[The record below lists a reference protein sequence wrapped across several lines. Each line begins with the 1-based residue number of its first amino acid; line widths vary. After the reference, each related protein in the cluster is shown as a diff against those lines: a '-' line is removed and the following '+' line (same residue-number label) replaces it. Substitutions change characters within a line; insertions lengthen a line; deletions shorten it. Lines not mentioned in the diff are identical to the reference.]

1 MIPFRLALIGLLASA
16 PAVAQGQSGILS
28 AEQRPAIE
36 AVIREYLLK
45 NPDVVQEA
53 LTELERRQQEAQ
65 KATQA
70 VALREARGK
79 LVNSAN
85 DYVIGN
91 PAGDVTLVEF
101 FDYNC
106 PYCRKARSDVDAL
119 IKSDPKLRVVLKEFP
134 VLGAAST
141 DASRVAIA
149 AKRGLPA
156 GKLREFHDKLMETRG
171 RADGERALAVAK
183 DFGLDPGKLRKD
195 MQDEAV
201 ATVLRENAALAD
213 QLGIT
218 GTPAFVLNDGII
230 AGAVG
235 VEALQRAIANI
246 RECDRASC

>member
-1 MIPFRLALIGLLASA
+1 
-16 PAVAQGQSGILS
+16 
-28 AEQRPAIE
+28 
-36 AVIREYLLK
+36 
-45 NPDVVQEA
+45 
-53 LTELERRQQEAQ
+53 
-65 KATQA
+65 
-70 VALREARGK
+70 
-79 LVNSAN
+79 
-85 DYVIGN
+85 
-91 PAGDVTLVEF
+91 
-101 FDYNC
+101 
-106 PYCRKARSDVDAL
+106 
-119 IKSDPKLRVVLKEFP
+119 
-134 VLGAAST
+134 
-141 DASRVAIA
+141 
-149 AKRGLPA
+149 
-156 GKLREFHDKLMETRG
+156 METRG